1 MIHKK
6 AYGFFL
12 AFFIWAVLFSAVPM
26 AARADIYMYKDEKGV
41 FHFTN
46 VPASRKYRLYQREG
60 RKSRGLSR
68 GLSYYL
74 PSTYDK
80 IIKKAALRHHLE
92 IPLIKAVIKVES
104 DFNPYA
110 VSNKGAMGLM
120 QIMPE
125 NFDLLDITDPFNPE
139 ENIMG
144 GARYLR
150 MMLDRFKGHTSQSLA
165 AYNAGPTSVDKHNG
179 IPPFAETK
187 TYVNRVW
194 RYYHLFNKQGKP

>member
-1 MIHKK
+1 MMSQKK
-6 AYGFFL
+6 AYGLCL
-12 AFFIWAVLFSAVPM
+12 AFFVWAALFSALPRGV
-26 AARADIYMYKDEKGV
+26 RADIYMYKDENGV

-46 VPASRKYRLYQREG
+46 VPADRKYRLYQREG
-60 RKSRGLSR
+60 RGRGGRL
-68 GLSYYL
+68 
-74 PSTYDK
+74 STYSPKTFDK
-80 IIKKAALRHHLE
+80 IIQKAALRHQLE

-110 VSNKGAMGLM
+110 VSRKGAMGLM

-125 NFDLLDITDPFNPE
+125 NFDLLDITDPFDPE

-150 MMLDRFKGHTSQSLA
+150 MMLDRYKGQTSHSLA
-165 AYNAGPTSVDKHNG
+165 AYNAGPTSVDKHKG
-179 IPPFAETK
+179 IPPFPETK

-194 RYYHLFNKQGKP
+194 RYYNLFKK